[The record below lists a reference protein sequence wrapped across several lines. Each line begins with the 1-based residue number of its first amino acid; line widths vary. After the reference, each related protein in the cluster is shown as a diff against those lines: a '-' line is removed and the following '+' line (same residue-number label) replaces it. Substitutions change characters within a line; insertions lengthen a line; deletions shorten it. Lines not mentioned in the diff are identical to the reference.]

1 MSKELLLSPESAYQK
16 YSIYL
21 NSLKAEKAAKVIND
35 KKRSI
40 TDDVSEMKAKRKRMQ
55 QDSSVLVK
63 EADTL
68 AGTAAR
74 QRVDFF

>member
-1 MSKELLLSPESAYQK
+1 M
-16 YSIYL
+16 YL
-21 NSLKAEKAAKVIND
+21 DSLKAEKAAKVIND

-40 TDDVSEMKAKRKRMQ
+40 TDDVSEMKAKRRRMQ
-55 QDSSVLVK
+55 QDISVLVN

-74 QRVDFF
+74 QRVDFFWSPSKGHT